1 MVKMWN
7 KFRKHPLDEVAKE
20 LRLDLLE
27 MIYES
32 GGGHIGGSLSALD
45 LMVTVY
51 MGKIFDFKKD
61 HFVLSAGHLAPA
73 LYVVLARQGY
83 FPKSELKKYSSLGS
97 RLQGH
102 VSMEVPE
109 VEYSSGSLGQG
120 LSFSCGLALG
130 DKKRTVICLTSDG
143 EHQEGQIW
151 EAAMLA
157 SKYKLGNLINIVDV
171 NNYQIDGSTDE
182 IMPLG
187 KLGQKYISFGW
198 TVKNVDGHNFGE
210 LIKALKTAVNTEY
223 PTCILARTILGKGVS
238 FMQYD
243 WRYHDVK
250 KLEER
255 LYLRVKE
262 ELKNG

>member
-1 MVKMWN
+1 MFAGHNLNSVS
-7 KFRKHPLDEVAKE
+7 KE
-20 LRLDLLE
+20 LRLDILE
-27 MIYES
+27 MIYHS

-45 LMVTVY
+45 LIIGVY
-51 MGKIFDFKKD
+51 MGGMFDFKKD

-73 LYVVLARQGY
+73 LYVVLAKLGY
-83 FPKSELKKYSSLGS
+83 ISKSELQNYSSLGS

-102 VSMEVPE
+102 VSTEVPG

-120 LSFSCGLALG
+120 LSVGCGLALG
-130 DKKRTVICLTSDG
+130 DKKSAVICLTSDG
-143 EHQEGQIW
+143 EQQEGQIW

-157 SKYKLGNLINIVDV
+157 SKYKLGNLINLVDV

-198 TVKNVDGHNFGE
+198 TVKNVDGHNFND
-210 LIKALKTAVNTEY
+210 LIKALKEARNEDY

-250 KLEER
+250 NIEEK
-255 LYLRVKE
+255 LYLRAKE
-262 ELKNG
+262 ELEKW

>member
-1 MVKMWN
+1 MFVGHN
-7 KFRKHPLDEVAKE
+7 LNSVSRE
-20 LRLDLLE
+20 LRPDILE
-27 MIYES
+27 MIYRA

-45 LMVTVY
+45 LIIAVY
-51 MGKIFDFKKD
+51 MGGIFDFKKD
-61 HFVLSAGHLAPA
+61 HFILSAGHLAPA
-73 LYVVLARQGY
+73 LYVVLAKLGY
-83 FPKSELKKYSSLGS
+83 VPKNELNNYSSLGS

-102 VSMEVPE
+102 VSTEVPG

-120 LSFSCGLALG
+120 LSFGCGLALG
-130 DKKRTVICLTSDG
+130 ERKNTMICLTSDG

-157 SKYKLGNLINIVDV
+157 SKYKLGNLINLVDV

-198 TVKNVDGHNFGE
+198 TVKNVDGHNFGQ
-210 LIKALKTAVNTEY
+210 LIKALKEASPSSGGVKNDEY

-243 WRYHDVK
+243 WRYHEVK
-250 KLEER
+250 NIEEK
-255 LYLRVKE
+255 LYLRAKE
-262 ELKNG
+262 ELEK